1 MLMPK
6 DGHFECEDSCD
17 FKTCDIFEFMD
28 HCGVEFGW
36 AVKLNKRY
44 SFDLFTFLQ
53 LLNDMVEVGDL
64 DAMYDHVQS
73 ATLMMVNA
81 SEGDLEEFME
91 ESIVESEMGELM
103 TGLERLLKEHD

>member
-1 MLMPK
+1 MLMPEN
-6 DGHFECEDSCD
+6 GHFSCQD
-17 FKTCDIFEFMD
+17 DCSFKTCDIFEFLD

-53 LLNDMVEVGDL
+53 LLNNMIEVGDL
-64 DAMYDHVQS
+64 DALYDHVQS

-81 SEGDLEEFME
+81 SEGDLEAFME
-91 ESIVESEMGELM
+91 ESIVETEMGEIM
-103 TGLERLLKEHD
+103 SGIEGLLKDNG